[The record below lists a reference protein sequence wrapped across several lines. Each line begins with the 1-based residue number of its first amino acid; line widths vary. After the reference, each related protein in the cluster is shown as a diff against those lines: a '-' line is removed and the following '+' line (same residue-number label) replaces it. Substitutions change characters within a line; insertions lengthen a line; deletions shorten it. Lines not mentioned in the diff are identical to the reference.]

1 MCVTPPKSVGS
12 VGTIACPASADHG
25 CSTPSGRARRTRDRQ
40 RGKARKPLWGLGFVR
55 FRNVPIP
62 RNALWTREIVV
73 PVGGVDA
80 DSPMNSMVNAR
91 WTVIAV
97 LQGPK

>member
-1 MCVTPPKSVGS
+1 
-12 VGTIACPASADHG
+12 
-25 CSTPSGRARRTRDRQ
+25 
-40 RGKARKPLWGLGFVR
+40 LWGLGFVR
-55 FRNVPIP
+55 FRDVPIR